1 VFSAAAAMLMLV
13 TTAGVLAPTASAGSG
28 DAPLQTDDGI
38 GICVDENAINGPALD
53 AIEASLQ
60 PYVDQ
65 MILDGALD
73 DRPIK
78 NYKSQDVS
86 SDLNLSFEFE
96 APSSSQPDGGVA
108 SPGRARPTPE
118 RSVR

>member
-1 VFSAAAAMLMLV
+1 MLILV
-13 TTAGVLAPTASAGSG
+13 TTAGVSAPTAWAGSG

-38 GICVDENAINGPALD
+38 GIRVDENAINRPALD

-65 MILDGALD
+65 MIRDGALD
-73 DRPIK
+73 GRPND
-78 NYKSQDVS
+78 NYKSLDVS

-108 SPGRARPTPE
+108 PPG
-118 RSVR
+118 